1 MARLGGKLKKTK
13 KRRSKKGVRYIAY
26 KLLKYFPKRYPKF
39 NDALPRAREIF
50 QKIQSANL
58 KVSVLTVFQFE
69 RVHRKDKE
77 PIPEIPDVLSNPQ
90 DFFTLNDLP
99 SQIEDFLP
107 TNLMLISKISD
118 SSLEPLQGGVNNDD
132 RLNTDVYNDYFQGF
146 VNFSN
151 ELAKVVQNKYPTF
164 WRIDT
169 PFKRDGKWFAN
180 IIPCDEDGVKT
191 DFGYDPKKQES
202 LPAFIPT
209 DDYDSKK
216 FNELRKIAKEKGVVV
231 DKPNADKLRE
241 ALRKHDKEQQAK
253 QPKTQP
259 KAESESKKEP
269 SSLKE
274 LELKVKEKE
283 ETRKILEAQ
292 NKKAELELEARK
304 MKLREQE
311 LDMEKIQYGLMTVD
325 EFKKKWK

>member
-1 MARLGGKLKKTK
+1 LFR
-13 KRRSKKGVRYIAY
+13 
-26 KLLKYFPKRYPKF
+26 
-39 NDALPRAREIF
+39 
-50 QKIQSANL
+50 
-58 KVSVLTVFQFE
+58 
-69 RVHRKDKE
+69 
-77 PIPEIPDVLSNPQ
+77 
-90 DFFTLNDLP
+90 
-99 SQIEDFLP
+99 
-107 TNLMLISKISD
+107 IST
-118 SSLEPLQGGVNNDD
+118 QH
-132 RLNTDVYNDYFQGF
+132 
-146 VNFSN
+146 
-151 ELAKVVQNKYPTF
+151 F

-231 DKPNADKLRE
+231 DKPNAYKLRE

-274 LELKVKEKE
+274 LELKIKEKE

-292 NKKAELELEARK
+292 NKKAEIELELRK
-304 MKLREQE
+304 QQFEEQK
-311 LDMEKIQYGLMTVD
+311 LDMEKFKAGLMTIS
-325 EFKKKWK
+325 EFKNKWK